1 MKLSNTAYDRW
12 KFIAQI
18 LLPATGTLYFGLARI
33 WGLPYA
39 EEIVGTITVL
49 DTFLGAVLQ
58 ISTNNYYK
66 ELEAGNTEVKGEEP
80 KG

>member
-1 MKLSNTAYDRW
+1 MKLSNKAYDTW
-12 KFIAQI
+12 KAIAQI
-18 LLPATGTLYFGLARI
+18 WIPALGTAYFGLARI

-39 EEIVGTITVL
+39 EEIVGTLTVI

-66 ELEAGNTEVKGEEP
+66 TIQETEGEALKG
-80 KG
+80 

>member
-1 MKLSNTAYDRW
+1 MKLSNKAYDMW
-12 KFIAQI
+12 KAIAQI
-18 LLPATGTLYFGLARI
+18 WIPAIGTAYFGLARI

-39 EEIVGTITVL
+39 EEIVGTLTVI

-66 ELEAGNTEVKGEEP
+66 TIQETEGEALKG
-80 KG
+80 

>member
-1 MKLSNTAYDRW
+1 MKLTNKAYDVW
-12 KFIAQI
+12 KAIAQI
-18 LLPATGTLYFGLARI
+18 WIPAIGTAYFGLARI

-39 EEIVGTITVL
+39 EEIVGTLTVI

-66 ELEAGNTEVKGEEP
+66 TIQEIDGEDLKG
-80 KG
+80 